1 MFLTICATTRVAA
14 GGRPGASRLGRLIPR
29 WCAVEWSRGNA
40 VFGNGKVLMS
50 STIETLERELGEAQ
64 AERESEQ
71 RAVVRAENAHEAACS
86 ARDEAWAEGSA
97 SDPEVEELTALV
109 YRRRRQLYDAIDR
122 LKAAEG
128 KERRIKSRL
137 MYVLPAERRRYL
149 SGTVDEEFEELLR
162 AINAAYDDGGE
173 GSLEV
178 SVITS
183 EPGKLDLRGDATWR
197 ALERLYSGTTRRW
210 VEIQA
215 AKTPGEAE
223 KARVMARQIA
233 YYAGGHVPRVFVG
246 GEEVHPESLSASGRA
261 EPESWRSLVG
271 FDGSKGRLALARITT
286 RRYLDESSV
295 ARLSKRPESL
305 EPVSEIARLYQ
316 TMNLTGDEIRWRLEQ
331 LVSLRL
337 EVLEAV
343 YDLTGDRRRFSFYE
357 IARAARLLDG
367 HFPDSGIAAEALAH
381 AVNRSLE
388 TGVPLVDVAYLSVT
402 SGEGF

>member
-1 MFLTICATTRVAA
+1 
-14 GGRPGASRLGRLIPR
+14 
-29 WCAVEWSRGNA
+29 
-40 VFGNGKVLMS
+40 MS

-64 AERESEQ
+64 LVRAEQ
-71 RAVVRAENAHEAACS
+71 QKAVIRAENAHEAACA
-86 ARDEAWAEGSA
+86 ARDEAWAESEA
-97 SDPEVEELTALV
+97 SGTDTEVEWLTTMV
-109 YRRRRQLYDAIDR
+109 YERRRELYDAIDR

-162 AINAAYDDGGE
+162 AIKAAYDDGGGE
-173 GSLEV
+173 DSLEV

-215 AKTPGEAE
+215 TKTPGEAE
-223 KARVMARQIA
+223 KAGVMARQIA

-246 GEEVHPESLSASGRA
+246 SEEVRPESLSASGRA

-295 ARLSKRPESL
+295 ARLGKRPESL
-305 EPVSEIARLYQ
+305 EQVSEIARLYQ

-367 HFPDSGIAAEALAH
+367 HFPDSGIAAEALAR
-381 AVNRSLE
+381 AVNRALE

>member
-1 MFLTICATTRVAA
+1 
-14 GGRPGASRLGRLIPR
+14 
-29 WCAVEWSRGNA
+29 
-40 VFGNGKVLMS
+40 MS

-64 AERESEQ
+64 LVRAEQ
-71 RAVVRAENAHEAACS
+71 QKAVIRAENAHEAACA
-86 ARDEAWAEGSA
+86 ARDDAWSESEGFGT
-97 SDPEVEELTALV
+97 DTEVEWLTTLV
-109 YRRRRQLYDAIDR
+109 YERRRELYEAIDR

-162 AINAAYDDGGE
+162 AVEAAYDDGKR
-173 GSLEV
+173 GSPEV
-178 SVITS
+178 SVTTS

-210 VEIQA
+210 VEIRASETPGQA
-215 AKTPGEAE
+215 AKA
-223 KARVMARQIA
+223 AVMARQIA

-246 GEEVHPESLSASGRA
+246 DEEVRPESLSAIGGE
-261 EPESWRSLVG
+261 EPESGRSLAG
-271 FDGSKGRLALARITT
+271 FDGPQGSLALARITT

-295 ARLSKRPESL
+295 ARLGKRPESL
-305 EPVSEIARLYQ
+305 TQISEIARLYQ

-367 HFPDSGIAAEALAH
+367 HFPDSGIAAEALER
-381 AVNRSLE
+381 AVNRALE

>member
-1 MFLTICATTRVAA
+1 V
-14 GGRPGASRLGRLIPR
+14 
-29 WCAVEWSRGNA
+29 
-40 VFGNGKVLMS
+40 S

-64 AERESEQ
+64 LVRAEQ
-71 RAVVRAENAHEAACS
+71 QKAVIRAENAHEAACA
-86 ARDEAWAEGSA
+86 ARDDAWAESEGFGT
-97 SDPEVEELTALV
+97 DTEVEWLTAMV
-109 YRRRRQLYDAIDR
+109 YERRRELYEAIDR

-162 AINAAYDDGGE
+162 AVEAAYDDGGE
-173 GSLEV
+173 GSPEV
-178 SVITS
+178 SVSTS

-210 VEIQA
+210 VEIRA
-215 AKTPGEAE
+215 GEATGETE
-223 KARVMARQIA
+223 KASVMARQIA

-246 GEEVHPESLSASGRA
+246 DEEVRPESLSASSSA
-261 EPESWRSLVG
+261 EPEGWRSLAG
-271 FDGSKGRLALARITT
+271 FDGPKGRLALARITT

-305 EPVSEIARLYQ
+305 EQISEIARLYQ

-367 HFPDSGIAAEALAH
+367 HFPDSGIAAEALAR
-381 AVNRSLE
+381 AVNRALE